1 MANIA
6 DIAEALATE
15 SRMAQKYES
24 LQAKAINEDFKKD
37 LGELLKLS
45 VQQMKILRNIIKE
58 GPWLE
63 ND

>member
-6 DIAEALATE
+6 DIAEALAAE
-15 SRMAQKYES
+15 SRLAQKYES
-24 LQAKAINEDFKKD
+24 LQEIAINEDFKKD